1 MNDAIETVRL
11 STLEGDD
18 VTLDGEAVAA
28 FGRGIRGSLCPPS
41 DARYDELRR
50 LFNGIFDRRPGLIV
64 QCAGVS
70 DVMKCVNLA
79 REHNLLVTVRGGG
92 HHVNGFASCDG
103 GLMIDLSRMKSVRV
117 DPAERT
123 ARAEAGCTLFDLDTE
138 CQAFGLAAPSGIVS
152 NTGIA
157 GLSLGGGLG
166 WLMRSYGLT
175 IDNIIEFD
183 IITPDGQL
191 LIANAEQNTDLYWA
205 LRGGGGNFGIVT
217 SFKYRLYPIASVTAG
232 WIYYPIE
239 KAREV
244 IGFYRD
250 FVDRSSDRMHAEGVF
265 AVLPDGAKSC
275 AVALCYNGPAAEAAD
290 AIEPLRQ
297 FGVVPSL
304 DDVRRMSYLELQS
317 MMDQG
322 PLPGLRYHQKDR
334 FIAEITDELIDTI
347 AANFEAAPVAD
358 GADSGLRV
366 VAGFRF
372 LAGAVNRVR
381 PDETAFPRRERQ
393 FVLEI
398 VGMWDEAADDDANI
412 AWVEKLYADLT
423 PFVSHG
429 HYINGHMGSGEDFA
443 REIYDPECY
452 ECLVSIKNKYDPG
465 NMFRRN
471 YNIKPT
477 INPKLRS

>member
-1 MNDAIETVRL
+1 MNYAIETIRL
-11 STLEGDD
+11 TTLAGDIA
-18 VTLDGEAVAA
+18 TLDRDAVDA
-28 FGRGIRGSLCPPS
+28 FARGMRGSLCPPS
-41 DARYDELRR
+41 DARYDEHRR

-64 QCAGVS
+64 RCAGVS
-70 DVMKCVNLA
+70 DVVKCVNLA
-79 REHNLLVTVRGGG
+79 REHDLLVTIRGGG
-92 HHVNGFASCDG
+92 HHVSGFASCDG
-103 GLMIDLSRMKSVRV
+103 GLMIDLSSMKSVRV
-117 DPAERT
+117 DPVRRT

-175 IDNIIEFD
+175 IDNILEFD
-183 IITPDGQL
+183 IITPDGRL
-191 LIANAEQNTDLYWA
+191 RIANAEQNPDLYWA
-205 LRGGGGNFGIVT
+205 LRGGGGNFGVVT
-217 SFKYRLYPIASVTAG
+217 SFEYRLHPITSVTAG
-232 WIYYPIE
+232 WIHYPIE

-244 IGFYRD
+244 MGFYRD

-265 AVLPDGAKSC
+265 AVLPGGAKSC
-275 AVALCYNGPAAEAAD
+275 AVALCYNGPPDEAAD

-297 FGVVPSL
+297 FGVVPSF
-304 DDVRRMSYLELQS
+304 DDVRRMTYLELQS
-317 MMDQG
+317 MTDQG

-334 FIAEITDELIDTI
+334 FFAEITDELIATL
-347 AANFEAAPVAD
+347 AANFEVVPVAD
-358 GADSGLRV
+358 GADGGLRV

-381 PDETAFPRRERQ
+381 PDETAFPRRDKQ

-398 VGMWDEAADDDANI
+398 VGMWDHAADDDANI

-443 REIYDPECY
+443 REIYDPDSY
-452 ECLVSIKNKYDPG
+452 DRLVAIKNKYDPG
-465 NMFRRN
+465 NMFRCN

-477 INPKLRS
+477 IV

>member
-1 MNDAIETVRL
+1 MAKAISVETVRL
-11 STLEGDD
+11 STLEGGD
-18 VTLDGEAVAA
+18 VTLNREAVAA
-28 FGRGIRGSLCPPS
+28 LGRGMRGSLCPPS

-70 DVMKCVNLA
+70 DVLKCVHFA
-79 REHNLLVTVRGGG
+79 REHNLLVSIRGGG
-92 HHVNGFASCDG
+92 HHVSGFASCDG
-103 GLMIDLSRMKSVRV
+103 GLMIDLSRMRSVRV
-117 DPAERT
+117 DPVART

-166 WLMRSYGLT
+166 WLMRSCGLT

-191 LIANAEQNTDLYWA
+191 RIANAEQNTDLYWA
-205 LRGGGGNFGIVT
+205 LRGGGGNFGVVT
-217 SFKYRLYPIASVTAG
+217 SFKYRLHPITSVTAG

-244 IGFYRD
+244 MGFYRD
-250 FVDRSSDRMHAEGVF
+250 FVARTSDRMHAEGVF
-265 AVLPDGAKSC
+265 VVLPGGAKSC
-275 AVALCYNGPAAEAAD
+275 AVALCYNGPEDEAAD
-290 AIEPLRQ
+290 AIDPLRQ

-304 DDVRRMSYLELQS
+304 DDVRRMTYLELQS
-317 MMDQG
+317 MTDQG

-334 FIAEITDELIDTI
+334 FLAEITDELIDTI
-347 AANFEAAPVAD
+347 AANIAVVPVVN

-381 PDETAFPRRERQ
+381 PDETAFPRREKQ
-393 FVLEI
+393 FVLEM
-398 VGMWDEAADDDANI
+398 VGMWDEPSSDAVNI

-429 HYINGHMGSGEDFA
+429 HYINGHMGSEKGFA
-443 REIYDPECY
+443 REIYDPECFDR
-452 ECLVSIKNKYDPG
+452 LVAIKNKYDPS
-465 NMFRRN
+465 NMFRCN

-477 INPKLRS
+477 VA